1 MIEAICE
8 NDSNRPKEIP
18 LDKWIVKGKTYHI
31 TYTVWSITSKKL
43 GVHLDEI
50 FLDES
55 CSPYGY
61 FAASRFSFTHENLLL
76 LMQLIQDCDD
86 TAFSMEELLEQTI
99 LEPNK

>member
-1 MIEAICE
+1 MIEAICA

-61 FAASRFSFTHENLLL
+61 FAASRLL